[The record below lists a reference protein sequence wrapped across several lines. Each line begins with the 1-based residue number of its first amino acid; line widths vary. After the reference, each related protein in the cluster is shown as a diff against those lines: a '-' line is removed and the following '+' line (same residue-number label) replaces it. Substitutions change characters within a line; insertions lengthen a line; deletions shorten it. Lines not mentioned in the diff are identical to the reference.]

1 MPCLRLIHFPEIRWR
16 HTHNRL
22 KHPVKMR
29 DVGESCIPADFRD
42 ILIRF
47 HEHPLGV
54 HNPCDVH
61 ILDDGA
67 VGIPLEFP
75 AQVVGAYIGHLGQLV
90 YGYVSW

>member
-1 MPCLRLIHFPEIRWR
+1 
-16 HTHNRL
+16 
-22 KHPVKMR
+22 MR

-61 ILDDGA
+61 LLDDGA

-75 AQVVGAYIGHLGQLV
+75 AQVVGAYIGHLGQLC
-90 YGYVSW
+90 